1 MVRVAC
7 RDRAPEL
14 WFPGQ
19 SDMLQSYDAAVTG
32 IQSPSKYRS
41 IEGGLRVDT
50 HTKVPILPVSQ
61 LIEHKHASGTETYVG
76 WVFRSAAH
84 IPEMS

>member
-1 MVRVAC
+1 MRVAC

-32 IQSPSKYRS
+32 IQSPSDDRS
-41 IEGGLRVDT
+41 IEGGLHVDI
-50 HTKVPILPVSQ
+50 HTKVLIHPVSQ
-61 LIEHKHASGTETYVG
+61 LIEQQHASGTETSVG

-84 IPEMS
+84 IPETS